1 MTDNRRNGM
10 NKLTK
15 TIIAL
20 AVGLLA
26 LAGCSSDADVA
37 SENISTDAD
46 NFKINRRIVA
56 VNGITDK
63 YILSVEGWCNINVDT
78 NARQLEVTC
87 KVNDGYKKH
96 FVGLSD
102 NTTYFVEQLKSANVS
117 VDHYKVIFKPEA
129 IIPDIEA
136 R

>member
-1 MTDNRRNGM
+1 M
-10 NKLTK
+10 KKSVVSSLLVLA
-15 TIIAL
+15 AL
-20 AVGLLA
+20 FGGVA
-26 LAGCSSDADVA
+26 CTSDADVA
-37 SENISTDAD
+37 SHNISTDAD
-46 NFKINRRIVA
+46 NFKINRRIIA

-87 KVNDGYKKH
+87 KIGPEQYKKH

-102 NTTYFVEQLKSANVS
+102 NTTYFVEQLESANVS

-129 IIPDIEA
+129 IIPEVEA

>member
-1 MTDNRRNGM
+1 MKKSKTVLAAIG
-10 NKLTK
+10 LTAA
-15 TIIAL
+15 AL
-20 AVGLLA
+20 LGVTA
-26 LAGCSSDADVA
+26 CTSDADVA

-63 YILSVEGWCNINVDT
+63 YILSVEGWCNIHVDT
-78 NARQLEVTC
+78 NAHQLEVTC

-102 NTTYFVEQLKSANVS
+102 NTTYFVEQLESANVS
-117 VDHYKVIFKPEA
+117 VDHYKVVFKPET
-129 IIPDIEA
+129 IIPDVEV

>member
-1 MTDNRRNGM
+1 M
-10 NKLTK
+10 NTITK
-15 TIIAL
+15 TVIGATV
-20 AVGLLA
+20 ALLA

-37 SENISTDAD
+37 SQNISTDAD

-63 YILSVEGWCNINVDT
+63 YILSVEGWCNIVDQE
-78 NARQLEVTC
+78 NQLEVTC
-87 KVNDGYKKH
+87 KVGGGYKKH

-102 NTTYFVEQLKSANVS
+102 NTTYFVEQLDAANVS
-117 VDHYKVIFKPEA
+117 VDHYKVIFKPEV

>member
-1 MTDNRRNGM
+1 M
-10 NKLTK
+10 NKITK
-15 TIIAL
+15 TIIGAS
-20 AVGLLA
+20 AGLLA

-37 SENISTDAD
+37 SQNISTDAD

-63 YILSVEGWCNINVDT
+63 YILSVEGWCNIVDQE
-78 NARQLEVTC
+78 NQLEITC
-87 KVNDGYKKH
+87 KLGNGYKKH

-102 NTTYFVEQLKSANVS
+102 NTTYFVEQLDAANVS
-117 VDHYKVIFKPEA
+117 VDHYKVIFKPEV
-129 IIPDIEA
+129 IVPDVEA